1 MPEHLFLPL
10 LLSWLFFC
18 AFWFVFLKYLSLK
31 ELHYPLWACYVIQ
44 TINWI
49 IIVLNVIVIPVLT
62 VTVFRPFLSSVN

>member
-18 AFWFVFLKYLSLK
+18 ALWFVFLKYLSLK

-62 VTVFRPFLSSVN
+62 VTAFRPFLSSVN

>member
-1 MPEHLFLPL
+1 MPEHLFQPL
-10 LLSWLFFC
+10 LLGWLFFC
-18 AFWFVFLKYLSLK
+18 AFWFVFLNYLSL
-31 ELHYPLWACYVIQ
+31 EEPRYPLWACYVIQ